1 MPGRYFR
8 GCSFVGKTLNAERA
22 GARLVII
29 TDHAIDNDSRMIDM
43 VQDETSRTV
52 TIPAFFLF
60 GKDGYVCVQLRWVTL
75 LVTLR
80 GGDSR
85 IFVNFFYDF

>member
-1 MPGRYFR
+1 MSGRYFR

-60 GKDGYVCVQLRWVTL
+60 GKDGYVLAE
-75 LVTLR
+75 
-80 GGDSR
+80 DSNWANS
-85 IFVNFFYDF
+85 I

>member
-1 MPGRYFR
+1 MPGRCFR

-29 TDHAIDNDSRMIDM
+29 TDHAIDNDNRMIDM

-52 TIPAFFLF
+52 GIPAFFLF
-60 GKDGYVCVQLRWVTL
+60 GKDGCVQLRWVTYINCIKGV
-75 LVTLR
+75 LVR
-80 GGDSR
+80 
-85 IFVNFFYDF
+85 F